1 MNTRKHKTLS
11 IFERSNFKIKHSQ
24 QTIGKH
30 SMNAIKPKK
39 KISGSKATNTWVDA
53 SWPINFLK
61 LKSIRSREAQNNQKD
76 TIQSNNINKIMDVK
90 ISNYRN
96 RTKGCKY

>member
-1 MNTRKHKTLS
+1 
-11 IFERSNFKIKHSQ
+11 
-24 QTIGKH
+24 
-30 SMNAIKPKK
+30 MNAIKPKE

-53 SWPINFLK
+53 SWPINFFK

-96 RTKGCKY
+96 RTKGYKYKEN